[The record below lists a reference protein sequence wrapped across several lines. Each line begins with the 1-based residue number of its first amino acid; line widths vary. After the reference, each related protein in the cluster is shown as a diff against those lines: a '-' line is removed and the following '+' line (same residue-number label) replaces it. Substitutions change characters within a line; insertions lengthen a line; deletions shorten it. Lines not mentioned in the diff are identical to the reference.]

1 VTEVDP
7 GRALRISASAL
18 LVVALVRLM
27 AIRYELPSV
36 VPLALAVV
44 ALGLTLAVGIYV
56 TRVVN
61 QWHAHR
67 TRFNRPLMSGRFR
80 GVMTSFVIC
89 ILLFVS
95 GRLVLPRS
103 WPTSIESAVTTLEGT
118 LDADAR
124 QRLAELGPYDLRFL
138 HSTLGA
144 WVAEHFGLAHGNYR
158 LHADCGFGDYIDPD
172 SCTSLVI
179 ETLWRKLRAELPEQ
193 QRAALEVLE
202 ARMEAVIVPP
212 FDFRRTP
219 LEEVARF
226 FNKNI
231 SQRLTDASMFEIVVA
246 PEDARTEVTWRE
258 TRAVSLTE
266 TIMRL
271 NAETDIDVRKTP
283 PNLAMGRDPPDR
295 ARFE

>member
-1 VTEVDP
+1 MTEVDP
-7 GRALRISASAL
+7 RRALRISAGAL
-18 LVVALVRLM
+18 LVVALVRLI
-27 AIRYELPSV
+27 AIRYELPPA
-36 VPLALAVV
+36 VPFALVVV
-44 ALGLTLAVGIYV
+44 ALGLTLAIGIYL

-61 QWHAHR
+61 QWHTHR

-103 WPTSIESAVTTLEGT
+103 WPTSIEGAVTTLEAT

-138 HSTLGA
+138 HSTMGA
-144 WVAEHFGLAHGNYR
+144 WIAEHFGLAHGNYR

-179 ETLWRKLRAELPEQ
+179 ETLWKKLRAELPAQ

-202 ARMEAVIVPP
+202 ARMEAVVVPP

-219 LEEVARF
+219 LEEVGRF
-226 FNKNI
+226 FNRNI
-231 SQRLTDASMFEIVVA
+231 SQRLTDASMFEVMVA
-246 PEDARTEVTWRE
+246 PKDAQSEVTWRE
-258 TRAVSLTE
+258 TSAVSLSV

-271 NAETDIDVRKTP
+271 SAETDIDVRKAP
-283 PNLAMGRDPPDR
+283 PNLVMGRDPER
-295 ARFE
+295 